1 MAKDYPSKAKEKSEE
16 NPTTPRQNL
25 DVTELEK
32 QRAERR
38 KSYKERVTKPQNKE
52 RGKKVAILAAQ
63 MKRRGLNV
71 DSIKSPEVIN
81 RVGRMVLG
89 KDGKLNVTLSP
100 RTKGEKFKSLV
111 KKILN
116 AAHSTVTGEYLRV
129 GKKQVTGA
137 AKQAYVPPKSKIE
150 SEKTATDFRKARE
163 RKEKESK

>member
-25 DVTELEK
+25 NVKELEAEKAKRRKDYKKRVTE
-32 QRAERR
+32 
-38 KSYKERVTKPQNKE
+38 PQNKE
-52 RGKKVAILAAQ
+52 RGRKVAILAAQ

-71 DSIKSPEVIN
+71 DSIKAPEVIN

-111 KKILN
+111 KKILKS
-116 AAHSTVTGEYLRV
+116 AHSIVTGEHLRV

>member
-16 NPTTPRQNL
+16 NPTTQRQNL

-38 KSYKERVTKPQNKE
+38 KSYKERVTEPQNKE

-71 DSIKSPEVIN
+71 DSIKAPEVIN

-111 KKILN
+111 KKILS
-116 AAHSTVTGEYLRV
+116 AAHSAVTGGHMNV
-129 GKKQVTGA
+129 NKKKKPVTGA
-137 AKQAYVPPKSKIE
+137 AKKAQVPPQATMKQ
-150 SEKTATDFRKARE
+150 EKTVEDMWRS
-163 RKEKESK
+163 SKRGMNK